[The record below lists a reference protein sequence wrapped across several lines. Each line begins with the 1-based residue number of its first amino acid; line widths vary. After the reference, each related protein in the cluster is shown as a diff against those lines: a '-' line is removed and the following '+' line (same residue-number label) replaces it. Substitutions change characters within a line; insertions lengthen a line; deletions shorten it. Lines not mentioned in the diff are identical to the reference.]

1 MQKHPTKVHVS
12 RQYSRLIAM
21 LLLMTLV
28 WLASCGGA
36 KKVNYRNGR
45 YYSAREMARIKAAER
60 RKGGS
65 KSKSKYASS
74 RGKTK
79 VVAKRG
85 ARRKLPANISRELAT
100 VIQTAR
106 SYEGTPYKWGGTT
119 RLGMDCSGLLATS
132 FSAINVDIPRSSNE
146 QAEWGTPVR
155 SQELQVGDLVFFGAS
170 PGSNRITHVGLV
182 TEATAESVQFIHASS
197 SLGVTENSL
206 DTDYYLSRFIKA
218 VRPKL

>member
-1 MQKHPTKVHVS
+1 
-12 RQYSRLIAM
+12 M
-21 LLLMTLV
+21 LG
-28 WLASCGGA
+28 WLASCGGT

-45 YYSAREMARIKAAER
+45 YHSAREMARIKAEERR
-60 RKGGS
+60 RKGGRPVA
-65 KSKSKYASS
+65 KAKSKYSSS

-79 VVAKRG
+79 IVAKRG
-85 ARRKLPANISRELAT
+85 ARRPLPANISRELAT

-132 FSAINVDIPRSSNE
+132 FSAINVAIPRSSNE
-146 QAEWGTPVR
+146 QAAWGTPVR
-155 SQELQVGDLVFFGAS
+155 SQDLRVGDLVFFGAS
-170 PGSNRITHVGLV
+170 PGSNQITHVGLV

>member
-1 MQKHPTKVHVS
+1 
-12 RQYSRLIAM
+12 M
-21 LLLMTLV
+21 LG

-45 YYSAREMARIKAAER
+45 YHSAREMARIKAEER
-60 RKGGS
+60 RRGGRLS
-65 KSKSKYASS
+65 AKSKSKYSSS
-74 RGKTK
+74 RGRTK
-79 VVAKRG
+79 IVAKRG

-155 SQELQVGDLVFFGAS
+155 PQELQVGDLVFFGAS